1 MTTDYFLL
9 TIPRRLFILSGRER
23 DLRAAEILLKNFPF
37 SAHVMNKAEAACAA
51 VEPGGRAPL
60 NYFNYFTE
68 IEDAFIR
75 RRGRHLLLSPMD
87 WALIESWKE
96 MGVPLHVALRGIEKS
111 FDSYESKPRKRSVK
125 SLFYCQEEVEAQFAE
140 WLESQTGAHAAGS
153 TTSAEGG
160 AAGAAA
166 APADE
171 GGRGLP
177 FPRSVIAAHLAECI
191 AGLARSLEKRRA
203 SGAGEEDA
211 VSEALARAAARLG
224 ELAEDFNRAARP
236 DAELLEGSLTD
247 LEALIDRALRS
258 TLTPDA
264 LEAARAGASEQ
275 LRPYKSRMERATYE
289 QTLDNLLAK
298 SLREAAGVPR
308 LSLFYL

>member
-1 MTTDYFLL
+1 
-9 TIPRRLFILSGRER
+9 
-23 DLRAAEILLKNFPF
+23 
-37 SAHVMNKAEAACAA
+37 MNRAEAARAA
-51 VEPGGRAPL
+51 VEPDGRAPL

-111 FDSYESKPRKRSVK
+111 FDSYEARPRKRTVK

-140 WLESQTGAHAAGS
+140 WLESQTGAHAPATDES
-153 TTSAEGG
+153 G
-160 AAGAAA
+160 AV
-166 APADE
+166 E
-171 GGRGLP
+171 TKVEEEGRGLP
-177 FPRSVIAAHLAECI
+177 FPREVIKAHLADCR
-191 AGLARSLEKRRA
+191 AGLERALEKRR
-203 SGAGEEDA
+203 GAGEDA
-211 VSEALARAAARLG
+211 LTEALARAAARLR
-224 ELAEDFNRAARP
+224 ELAEDFERAARP

-247 LEALIDRALRS
+247 LESLLDRALRA
-258 TLTPDA
+258 TLSDA
-264 LEAARAGASEQ
+264 EVEVGRAQAAEQ
-275 LRPYKSRMERATYE
+275 LRPYKARMERATYE

-298 SLREAAGVPR
+298 SLREASGVPR

>member
-1 MTTDYFLL
+1 
-9 TIPRRLFILSGRER
+9 
-23 DLRAAEILLKNFPF
+23 
-37 SAHVMNKAEAACAA
+37 MNNMEAARAA

-68 IEDAFIR
+68 IEDVFIR

-140 WLESQTGAHAAGS
+140 WVESQTGAHAAAADAA
-153 TTSAEGG
+153 SAEGG
-160 AAGAAA
+160 KDTAAVETV
-166 APADE
+166 DE
-171 GGRGLP
+171 GGRNLP
-177 FPRSVIAAHLAECI
+177 FPRAVIAAHLADCI
-191 AGLARSLEKRRA
+191 EGLACALEKRRA
-203 SGAGEEDA
+203 SSAGEDLMTET
-211 VSEALARAAARLG
+211 LARASARLG
-224 ELAEDFNRAARP
+224 ELAEDFSRAARP
-236 DAELLEGSLTD
+236 DAELLESSLTD
-247 LEALIDRALRS
+247 LESLLDRALRS
-258 TLTPDA
+258 A
-264 LEAARAGASEQ
+264 LSADEVEAARAAAAEQ
-275 LRPYKSRMERATYE
+275 LRSYKSRMERSTYE

-298 SLREAAGVPR
+298 SLRETAGIPR

>member
-1 MTTDYFLL
+1 
-9 TIPRRLFILSGRER
+9 
-23 DLRAAEILLKNFPF
+23 
-37 SAHVMNKAEAACAA
+37 MNKAEAARAA
-51 VEPGGRAPL
+51 SETGGRAPL

-111 FDSYESKPRKRSVK
+111 FDSYESKPRKRTVK

-140 WLESQTGAHAAGS
+140 WLESQTGAQAPA
-153 TTSAEGG
+153 TNDSAESG
-160 AAGAAA
+160 AAQAAA
-166 APADE
+166 EASDE
-171 GGRGLP
+171 DGRGLP
-177 FPRSVIAAHLAECI
+177 FPREVIAAHLADCRE
-191 AGLARSLEKRRA
+191 GLARALEKRSA
-203 SGAGEEDA
+203 AGADA
-211 VSEALARAAARLG
+211 VTEALARASARLG
-224 ELAEDFNRAARP
+224 ELAEDFKRAARP

-247 LEALIDRALRS
+247 LESLLDRSLRTS
-258 TLTPDA
+258 LA
-264 LEAARAGASEQ
+264 AEEIEAARASAAEQ
-275 LRPYKSRMERATYE
+275 LRPYKARMERATYE

-298 SLREAAGVPR
+298 SLREANSVPR